1 METIIG
7 LILQLLIFGCQIAVC
22 ILGYVLV
29 TRGAAQQTP
38 KGPQQG
44 PDATEAALSEE
55 ERRMQ
60 EQMQK
65 MMKQFGIG
73 GNLHGKKSR
82 RNRAALL
89 KGLGGGM
96 PQ

>member
-7 LILQLLIFGCQIAVC
+7 LILQLLILSCQIAVC

-44 PDATEAALSEE
+44 PDATEATLSEE

-65 MMKQFGIG
+65 MMDGMNNIFGYNG
-73 GNLHGKKSR
+73 T
-82 RNRAALL
+82 
-89 KGLGGGM
+89 
-96 PQ
+96 PQGDK

>member
-1 METIIG
+1 LTLREKDVS
-7 LILQLLIFGCQIAVC
+7 LPAAARRYLDVNQLLKQF
-22 ILGYVLV
+22 
-29 TRGAAQQTP
+29 
-38 KGPQQG
+38 
-44 PDATEAALSEE
+44 
-55 ERRMQ
+55 

>member
-1 METIIG
+1 METILG
-7 LILQLLIFGCQIAVC
+7 LILQLLVLACQIAVC

-29 TRGAAQQTP
+29 TRGAAQQQTP

-65 MMKQFGIG
+65 MMDGMNNILGYNGTPQGDKQ
-73 GNLHGKKSR
+73 
-82 RNRAALL
+82 
-89 KGLGGGM
+89 
-96 PQ
+96 

>member
-7 LILQLLIFGCQIAVC
+7 LILQLLILGCQIAVC

-29 TRGAAQQTP
+29 THGAAQQTP

-65 MMKQFGIG
+65 MMDGMNNIFGYNG
-73 GNLHGKKSR
+73 T
-82 RNRAALL
+82 
-89 KGLGGGM
+89 
-96 PQ
+96 PQGDK

>member
-1 METIIG
+1 METILG
-7 LILQLLIFGCQIAVC
+7 LILQLLILGCQIAVC

-29 TRGAAQQTP
+29 TRGAAQQMQ

-65 MMKQFGIG
+65 MMDGMNNILGYNGTPQGDKQ
-73 GNLHGKKSR
+73 
-82 RNRAALL
+82 
-89 KGLGGGM
+89 
-96 PQ
+96 

>member
-7 LILQLLIFGCQIAVC
+7 LILQLLILGCQIAVC

-65 MMKQFGIG
+65 MMDGMNNIFGYNG
-73 GNLHGKKSR
+73 T
-82 RNRAALL
+82 
-89 KGLGGGM
+89 
-96 PQ
+96 PQGDK

>member
-1 METIIG
+1 METILG
-7 LILQLLIFGCQIAVC
+7 LILQLLILGCQIAIC

-38 KGPQQG
+38 NGPQQG
-44 PDATEAALSEE
+44 PDATETALSEE

-65 MMKQFGIG
+65 MMDGMNNIFGYNG
-73 GNLHGKKSR
+73 T
-82 RNRAALL
+82 
-89 KGLGGGM
+89 
-96 PQ
+96 PQGDK

>member
-7 LILQLLIFGCQIAVC
+7 LILQLLILGCQIAVC

-38 KGPQQG
+38 KEPQQG

-65 MMKQFGIG
+65 MMDGMNNIFGYNG
-73 GNLHGKKSR
+73 T
-82 RNRAALL
+82 
-89 KGLGGGM
+89 
-96 PQ
+96 PQGDK

>member
-7 LILQLLIFGCQIAVC
+7 LILQLLILGCQIAVC

-44 PDATEAALSEE
+44 PDATEATLSEE

-65 MMKQFGIG
+65 MMDGMNNIFGYNG
-73 GNLHGKKSR
+73 T
-82 RNRAALL
+82 
-89 KGLGGGM
+89 
-96 PQ
+96 PQGDK